1 MSSNI
6 RFYKYFF
13 IGMKKPITMEAFDKL
28 TADKMLNKL
37 SVLSRTNIDL
47 KNLIDVRIE
56 TPLFGITTKKRESKE
71 YVWVGID
78 KTSDGWILQEEY
90 DKLEKLKQ
98 QEKK

>member
-13 IGMKKPITMEAFDKL
+13 IGMSKPIVMEAFDRL
-28 TADKMLNKL
+28 TADKMLNQL
-37 SVLSRTNIDL
+37 GVRSGTQINL

-56 TPLFGITTKKRESKE
+56 TPLFGITTKKRQGNE
-71 YVWVGID
+71 YVWIGID

-90 DKLEKLKQ
+90 DNLEKLKQ